1 MWVCFCRHNE
11 RSLIGVVE
19 IGKPPAG
26 FRGGVFAF
34 EKARGWV
41 YAGWVIIFPAIDI
54 KEGRCVRLLQGRADA
69 QTVYH
74 RNPVAPAIEFA
85 AEGAQWVHV
94 VDLDGAFEGV
104 PKNLDAVKQ
113 IVMTGLKV
121 ELGGGMRTEKA
132 VDQAFEAGVS
142 RAVIGT
148 KACEHPEILK
158 NLVNRY
164 GSERIAV
171 GIDAKDGKVALR
183 GWVEDSGMDALELA
197 RRVADY
203 GVGAIIYTDIATDG
217 MLSGPNIAAQAAML
231 EAVPHCQVVASGGIS
246 CVEDLDKLN
255 KLGDSHANL
264 QGVIVGKAIYEKK
277 VSLCEV
283 LERFA

>member
-1 MWVCFCRHNE
+1 M
-11 RSLIGVVE
+11 
-19 IGKPPAG
+19 
-26 FRGGVFAF
+26 
-34 EKARGWV
+34 
-41 YAGWVIIFPAIDI
+41 IIFPAIDI

-104 PKNLDAVKQ
+104 PKNLEAVKK
-113 IVMTGLKV
+113 IIMTGLKV

-132 VDQAFEAGVS
+132 VEEAFEAGVS

-158 NLVNRY
+158 NLVKRH
-164 GSERIAV
+164 GGERIAV
-171 GIDAKDGKVALR
+171 GIDAKDGQVALR
-183 GWVEDSGMDALELA
+183 GWVETSGMDALELA
-197 RRVADY
+197 KRVADY

-217 MLSGPNIAAQAAML
+217 MLTGPNIAAQTAML

-246 CVEDLDKLN
+246 CMEDLVRLEALSKT
-255 KLGDSHANL
+255 HTNL

-277 VSLCEV
+277 VSLSEV
-283 LERFA
+283 LARFA